1 MSPLYERHA
10 AFICATCFSHTCNM
24 PHSYAVFLC
33 VTFIP
38 MCDIPHSYVWYA
50 SVIRLTYLTHMCDMP
65 YSYVWHAS
73 FICVTCHIHMCNMP
87 HSHVWH
93 ASFIQFPEIVRNHG
107 TGILQAKHVP
117 IVQQDALLAMR
128 FWVNT
133 LSNALAADHRPA
145 HWKNRELD
153 KTRTEWN
160 KQTNINLERNHDGPW
175 LRSLTAFWKTWVQDA
190 QCLDLKDWSFKD
202 VFLVFM
208 KDKHIPFR
216 AYNWKQW
223 WYCRR
228 LDQPSKGQILKD
240 FLTLLYFV
248 NL

>member
-1 MSPLYERHA
+1 
-10 AFICATCFSHTCNM
+10 
-24 PHSYAVFLC
+24 
-33 VTFIP
+33 